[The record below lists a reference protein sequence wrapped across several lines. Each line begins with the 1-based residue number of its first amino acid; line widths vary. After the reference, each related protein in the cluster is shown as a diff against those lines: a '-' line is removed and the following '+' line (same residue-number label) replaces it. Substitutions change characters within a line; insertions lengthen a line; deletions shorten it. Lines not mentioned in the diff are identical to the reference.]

1 VDILYQAKGKLHY
14 STSNGYKLIVECE
27 QDIADMYRALVPKYY
42 YLQRQRYPAHITVV
56 RSYKE
61 IPLNMEPWGKY
72 DGEVIEYYYEPFIR
86 IGTAYMWLNI
96 LCKRLE
102 EIRYELG
109 LPIRSEYT
117 QPPEGFSK
125 YFHMTIGNIKTT

>member
-1 VDILYQAKGKLHY
+1 MLYQAKGKLHY
-14 STSNGYKLIVECE
+14 SNSHGYKLVVECE

-61 IPLNMEPWGKY
+61 VPLNMEPWGKY
-72 DGEVIEYYYEPFIR
+72 DGEVIEYYYESFIR
-86 IGTAYMWLNI
+86 IGTAYMWLNV
-96 LCKRLE
+96 LCNRLE